1 MRHNHAATLLMT
13 RPEMSSH
20 RFITQ
25 LAKRGVVLEY
35 CISPALSIVPVT
47 HDIDLSS
54 YDAVIFTSQNGV
66 AHGPHG
72 AGRLAYC
79 VGDQTAEAARTK
91 GYEVLSAD
99 GAADDLID
107 LLARHAPDHS
117 LIHIRGTH
125 SRGRIAQSLQNMG
138 VPCEEV
144 IAYDQIDRP
153 LSPEAQ
159 SLLAGGKPVILPL
172 FSPRSAAIVG
182 QQVQLGQH
190 HHIIA
195 LSDAVS
201 QAFGA
206 LQSASVQV
214 ADKPTL
220 EAMIDGVKAVIA
232 T

>member
-47 HDIDLSS
+47 HDIDISAFG
-54 YDAVIFTSQNGV
+54 AVIFTSQNGV

-72 AGRLAYC
+72 SGRLAYC

-107 LLARHAPDHS
+107 LVARHAPDHR

-138 VPCEEV
+138 FLCEEV

-201 QAFGA
+201 EAFGA
-206 LQSASVQV
+206 IQSASVQV

>member
-13 RPEMSSH
+13 RPETSSH

-25 LAKRGVVLEY
+25 LTQSGVVLEY

-47 HDIDLSS
+47 HDIDPSS
-54 YDAVIFTSQNGV
+54 FGAVIFTSQNGV
-66 AHGPHG
+66 THGPHG
-72 AGRLAYC
+72 SGRLAYC

-99 GAADDLID
+99 GAAEDLID
-107 LLARHAPDHS
+107 LVARHAPDHS
-117 LIHIRGTH
+117 LVHIRGTH
-125 SRGRIAQSLQNMG
+125 SRGRIAQSLTTMG
-138 VPCEEV
+138 FPCEDV
-144 IAYDQIDRP
+144 IVYDQIDRP

-159 SLLAGGKPVILPL
+159 RLLAGGKPVILPL

-201 QAFGA
+201 EAFGVKKR
-206 LQSASVQV
+206 ASIQV
-214 ADKPTL
+214 AAKPTL